1 MSLFRPGASNSS
13 EMTKRFAAPRARC
26 QGGQRDIHQ
35 LSPIREPP
43 WVSCGPYHPDHN
55 SAQAL
60 GLLGSQCH
68 SLGATGWWS
77 LETGTHLRT
86 GPWFPLQPE
95 AEASGCCIR
104 GPKGGQKRE
113 K

>member
-1 MSLFRPGASNSS
+1 MSLFRPEASNSS

-26 QGGQRDIHQ
+26 HVGKGTAPAEPHQGASLG
-35 LSPIREPP
+35 LL
-43 WVSCGPYHPDHN
+43 GPYHPVHN
-55 SAQAL
+55 PAQAL

-68 SLGATGWWS
+68 PFGDMGWWS
-77 LETGTHLRT
+77 LEMGTHLRT
-86 GPWFPLQPE
+86 GPWLPLQPE
-95 AEASGCCIR
+95 AEASGCCVR